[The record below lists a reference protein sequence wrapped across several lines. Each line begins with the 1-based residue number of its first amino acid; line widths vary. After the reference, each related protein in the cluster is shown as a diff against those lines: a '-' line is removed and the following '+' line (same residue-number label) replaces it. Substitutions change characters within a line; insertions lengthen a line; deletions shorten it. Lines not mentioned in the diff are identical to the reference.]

1 MTEIDQ
7 SLDYSGKE
15 FTHSTPHFRNV
26 APQTSGDV
34 ALSATSTSGP
44 TSFIISSSVFN
55 PSKSRLNFELS
66 LPAGGT
72 TSFYNFV
79 QANLLKMISRIT
91 LYDQNTSSVLADI
104 NNVGNTYSILSPIAT
119 TFEDFV
125 DKSHPLVP
133 GVTSAIARLT
143 PYEDIGKIRT
153 ATNYLGIVDTGAQNP
168 FFQLRNVINGGS
180 NTTTVMQ
187 CSIPFSAFKHS
198 FFSLDKNLYFP
209 QNLQLDIYFESF
221 SKFAW
226 KGSSLVNP
234 STDEVAVASAVLT
247 GSQMLLQLYTEG
259 NVMLSTQIIQKV
271 MSSGISMPFGYV
283 SSSRFAVATSTSQSW
298 TIPLTQAYGKRVL
311 YTAFAPFN
319 SVETL
324 STSNNHSR
332 NGVTASTSI
341 IESYNTFINSVP
353 ILSPGGFNV
362 LTRGDDYT
370 IGNKEYIKGSALQ
383 NVNDFTYN
391 WVHIDNY
398 SRSKICELDQTQVDG
413 LDVTSQQANY
423 QLQANT
429 TATALNWY
437 LVIVGQKTMTITSQ
451 GVQVS

>member
-1 MTEIDQ
+1 
-7 SLDYSGKE
+7 
-15 FTHSTPHFRNV
+15 
-26 APQTSGDV
+26 
-34 ALSATSTSGP
+34 
-44 TSFIISSSVFN
+44 
-55 PSKSRLNFELS
+55 
-66 LPAGGT
+66 
-72 TSFYNFV
+72 
-79 QANLLKMISRIT
+79 
-91 LYDQNTSSVLADI
+91 
-104 NNVGNTYSILSPIAT
+104 
-119 TFEDFV
+119 
-125 DKSHPLVP
+125 
-133 GVTSAIARLT
+133 
-143 PYEDIGKIRT
+143 
-153 ATNYLGIVDTGAQNP
+153 
-168 FFQLRNVINGGS
+168 
-180 NTTTVMQ
+180 
-187 CSIPFSAFKHS
+187 
-198 FFSLDKNLYFP
+198 
-209 QNLQLDIYFESF
+209 
-221 SKFAW
+221 
-226 KGSSLVNP
+226 
-234 STDEVAVASAVLT
+234 
-247 GSQMLLQLYTEG
+247 
-259 NVMLSTQIIQKV
+259 LSTQIIQKV

-437 LVIVGQKTMTITSQ
+437 LVIIGQKTMTITSQ